1 MSVLNALQRASCAC
15 LMASLTGAWAQPAPT
30 INSGGVVNAASSA
43 PDVPVAPGSIVS
55 VYGNFLLTTP
65 AEAPAVPLPTSLGG
79 LSLAFGATAAP
90 LFYAGGGQVNL
101 QIPWELTGS
110 QASLT
115 ATFAGQTSAPQTVNL
130 ATYAPGIFTLNGQGT
145 GLGAMLDDNYNLI
158 TQSNPAAAGITTIL
172 LYCTGLGP
180 VSNPPPTG
188 AAATGNPLSLT
199 KATPTVT
206 IGGVPA
212 QVAWSGLAP
221 GAVGEYQVNVFVPAN
236 IPTGNAVPLILSI
249 EGVASNTVEIPVQTP
264 TADQRAAQLLS
275 QLTLDEELQ
284 LVYGAGGPVT
294 NQIALPRGG
303 AGFVPGIPS
312 LGIPNLYLA
321 DGSVGVGNAVG
332 QATALPSSI
341 ASAASWDVNEAYKY
355 GTVIG
360 AELRDYGMN
369 VNLGGNINLIGREP
383 RDGRTFET
391 KGEDPILAG
400 KIAAAHISAIQAQH
414 VIGGIKHF
422 ALNDQETGRTTANA
436 IVDERG
442 MMESD
447 LLAFEIGIADSN
459 VQSVMCAYNLVNS
472 VYNCENAELLN
483 TILKGDWQFPG
494 FVMSDWWATHST
506 VNAALNG
513 LDQEQPDN
521 EFFGPPLTQAV
532 ADGQVPGSRL
542 DDMVHRILRAMFA
555 AGLFDYPESLG
566 PVDTAADEAIA
577 LEAEEQGAVLLQN
590 TGGQLPLNPATL
602 KSIAIIG
609 SHADIGV
616 LSGGGSAQV
625 TPTGGPALTEGY
637 PSVPGWAEVIWDPS
651 SPMQAIQ
658 ALAPGA
664 SVQFDPGTDAT
675 TAATLAASSQ
685 VAIVFVS
692 QWTSEGMDMPS
703 LNFTDLIHA
712 TPIDQ
717 DALVA
722 AVAAANP
729 HTIVVMEN
737 ASAQVMPWLASV
749 SAVLEAW
756 FPGQQGGPAIANLL
770 FGVVNPSGK
779 LPITFPASVDQ
790 LPRPVIPQP
799 PDGVTPFPVNY
810 FEGFNVGYKWYDSQG
825 LTPLFP
831 FGFGLS
837 YTTFAFS
844 NAAVVNNLAS
854 ASNPNFQV
862 TFNLANKGAVAG
874 AEVAQVYLGF
884 PASTGEPPK
893 RLVGWQKVLLQPGAS
908 QQVTIKVDENDSSH
922 PLSYWDVNSNAWLV
936 APGTYTVYLGNSSSA
951 DSLIAAGT
959 FQIGST

>member
-1 MSVLNALQRASCAC
+1 MSTFKAILGAGCAC
-15 LMASLTGAWAQPAPT
+15 LAAGLTGAWAQSTPS

-43 PDVPVAPGSIVS
+43 APVAPGSIAS
-55 VYGNFLLTTP
+55 AYGNFLLSS
-65 AEAPAVPLPTSLGG
+65 ASEASAVPLPTNLGG
-79 LSLAFGATAAP
+79 LSLTFGGTKAP
-90 LFYAGGGQVNL
+90 LFYASGGQVNL
-101 QIPWELTGS
+101 QVPWELAGQT

-115 ATFAGQTSAPQTVNL
+115 ATLAGQTGAAQTVTL
-130 ATYAPGIFTLNGQGT
+130 APFAPGIFTLNGQGT
-145 GLGAMLDDNYNLI
+145 GPAAVLDDSYNLI
-158 TQSNPAAAGITTIL
+158 NASNPAAAGITTLL
-172 LYCTGLGP
+172 LYCTGLGA

-188 AAATGNPLSLT
+188 AAATSNPLSVT
-199 KATPTVT
+199 TTTPTAT
-206 IGGVPA
+206 IGGVSAP
-212 QVAWSGLAP
+212 VAWSGLAP
-221 GAVGEYQVNVFVPAN
+221 GTVGEYQVNVFAPADA
-236 IPTGNAVPLILSI
+236 PTGNAVPVILYI
-249 EGVASNTVEIPVQTP
+249 GGAQSNTVEIAVQPP

-275 QLTLDEELQ
+275 QMTLEQQLQ

-303 AGFVPGIPS
+303 AGYVPGIPA
-312 LGIPNLYLA
+312 LGIPDLYLA

-341 ASAASWDVNEAYKY
+341 ASAASWDPNEAYKY

-360 AELRDYGMN
+360 KELRNYGMN

-400 KIAAAHISAIQAQH
+400 KIAAQHISAIQAQH

-422 ALNDQETGRTTANA
+422 ALNDQESGRTTANA
-436 IVDERG
+436 IIDERG

-459 VQSVMCAYNLVNS
+459 VQSVMCAYNLVNG

-521 EFFGPPLTQAV
+521 EFFGAPLTQAV
-532 ADGQVPGSRL
+532 GGGQVPQSRL
-542 DDMVHRILRAMFA
+542 ENMVQRILRAMFA

-566 PVDTAADEAIA
+566 PVDVVDDEAIA
-577 LEAEEQGAVLLQN
+577 QEAEEQGAVLMKN
-590 TGGQLPLNPATL
+590 ANGQLPLNAATL

-625 TPTGGPALTEGY
+625 TPIGGAVLNEGY
-637 PSVPGWAEVIWDPS
+637 PSVPGWAAVIWDPS
-651 SPMQAIQ
+651 SPMDAIE
-658 ALAPGA
+658 AMAPSA
-664 SVQFDPGTDAT
+664 NVQFDPGTNSA
-675 TAATLAASSQ
+675 TAAALAAASQ

-703 LNFTDLIHA
+703 LNFTDLIHT

-729 HTIVVMEN
+729 NTIVVMEN
-737 ASAQVMPWLASV
+737 ASAQVMPWLGSV

-756 FPGQQGGPAIANLL
+756 FPGQMGGPAIADLL
-770 FGVVNPSGK
+770 FGAVNPSGK
-779 LPITFPASVDQ
+779 LPITFPASVSQ

-837 YTTFAFS
+837 YTTFTFS
-844 NAAVVNNLAS
+844 NAALVNNLSS

-862 TFNLANKGAVAG
+862 TLSLTNTGAVAG
-874 AEVAQVYLGF
+874 AEVAQVYVGF

-893 RLVGWQKVLLQPGAS
+893 RLVGWQKVLLQPGAV
-908 QQVTIKVDENDSSH
+908 QQVTIEVDENDSSH
-922 PLSYWDVNSNAWLV
+922 PLSYWDVNSNGWLV

-951 DSLIAAGT
+951 ASLTAVGT
-959 FQIGST
+959 FQVGS

>member
-1 MSVLNALQRASCAC
+1 
-15 LMASLTGAWAQPAPT
+15 
-30 INSGGVVNAASSA
+30 
-43 PDVPVAPGSIVS
+43 
-55 VYGNFLLTTP
+55 
-65 AEAPAVPLPTSLGG
+65 
-79 LSLAFGATAAP
+79 
-90 LFYAGGGQVNL
+90 
-101 QIPWELTGS
+101 
-110 QASLT
+110 
-115 ATFAGQTSAPQTVNL
+115 
-130 ATYAPGIFTLNGQGT
+130 
-145 GLGAMLDDNYNLI
+145 
-158 TQSNPAAAGITTIL
+158 
-172 LYCTGLGP
+172 
-180 VSNPPPTG
+180 
-188 AAATGNPLSLT
+188 
-199 KATPTVT
+199 
-206 IGGVPA
+206 VPA
-212 QVAWSGLAP
+212 QVQFSGLAP
-221 GAVGEYQVNVFVPAN
+221 GSVGEYQVNALVPAN
-236 IPTGNAVPLILSI
+236 APTGNTIPVVLTIGGAT
-249 EGVASNTVEIPVQTP
+249 SNTVQIAVQPP
-264 TADQRAAQLLS
+264 TADQRAAYLLS
-275 QLTLDEELQ
+275 QMSQDQEIQ

-294 NQIALPRGG
+294 NDFALPRGA
-303 AGFVPGIPS
+303 AGFVPGMPA
-312 LGIPNLYLA
+312 LGIPDLYLA

-332 QATALPSSI
+332 QATALPSSL
-341 ASAASWDVNEAYKY
+341 ASAASWDLTEAYKY

-360 AELRDYGMN
+360 AELRNYGMN

-422 ALNDQETGRTTANA
+422 ALNDQETGRTTADVQ
-436 IVDERG
+436 IDERG
-442 MMESD
+442 MRESD

-459 VQSVMCAYNLVNS
+459 VQSVMCAYNLVNG
-472 VYNCENAELLN
+472 VYNCENSHLLN
-483 TILKGDWQFPG
+483 DVLKGDWQFPG

-521 EFFGPPLTQAV
+521 AFFGSLAQAV
-532 ADGQVPGSRL
+532 ASGQVPQSRL

-566 PVDTAADEAIA
+566 PVNTSADQAIA
-577 LEAEEQGAVLLQN
+577 QEAEEQGAVLLKN
-590 TGGQLPLNPATL
+590 AGGQLPLNAATV
-602 KSIAIIG
+602 KSIAIVG

-625 TPTGGPALTEGY
+625 TPTGGPVLNEGY
-637 PSVPGWAEVIWDPS
+637 PSVPGWAAVIWDPS

-658 ALAPGA
+658 AMAPNA
-664 SVQFDPGTDAT
+664 SVQFDPGTNAE
-675 TAATLAASSQ
+675 TAAALAAGAQ

-703 LNFTDLIHA
+703 LNFTDLIH
-712 TPIDQ
+712 TPPIDQ

-737 ASAQVMPWLASV
+737 ASAQVMPWLGNV

-756 FPGQQGGPAIANLL
+756 FPGQKGGPAIANLL
-770 FGVVNPSGK
+770 FGAVNPSGK
-779 LPITFPASVDQ
+779 LPITFPASVSQ
-790 LPRPVIPQP
+790 LPRPAIPQP

-837 YTTFAFS
+837 YTTFSFS
-844 NAAVVNNLAS
+844 NAAVVNNLGS
-854 ASNPNFQV
+854 TGNPNLQV
-862 TFNLANKGAVAG
+862 TFNLTNTGAVAG
-874 AEVAQVYLGF
+874 AEVAQVYLAF

-908 QQVTIKVDENDSSH
+908 QQVTIEVDANDSSH
-922 PLSYWDVNSNAWLV
+922 PLSYWDVNSNGWLI
-936 APGTYTVYLGNSSSA
+936 APGTYTVYLGNSSSGA
-951 DSLIAAGT
+951 SLITAGT
-959 FQIGST
+959 LQIGS